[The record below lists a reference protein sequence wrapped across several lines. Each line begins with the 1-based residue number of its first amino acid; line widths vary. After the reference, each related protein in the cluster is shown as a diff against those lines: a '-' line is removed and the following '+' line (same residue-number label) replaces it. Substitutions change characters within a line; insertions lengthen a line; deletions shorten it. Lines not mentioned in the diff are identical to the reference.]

1 MSLSRKRASSLL
13 FVCVLL
19 GLEGGEARC
28 DELALE
34 AQHPPIDDGSDAAI
48 DKPDNDSHRRQLQAV
63 PAHASET
70 TLLRPSDYISYDNI
84 GNPVCYVDHVLQKGK
99 FSLSAN
105 YQIGDIIEEY

>member
-1 MSLSRKRASSLL
+1 MKHYLRALTAGILSAML
-13 FVCVLL
+13 
-19 GLEGGEARC
+19 
-28 DELALE
+28 
-34 AQHPPIDDGSDAAI
+34 I
-48 DKPDNDSHRRQLQAV
+48 QAV

-105 YQIGDIIEEY
+105 YQIGDIISDEKRSIKIIDRFYKEKIYKKKTEKSIYEIENGISMNV